1 MRLLREINGAIL
13 VALTLVSLSASTA
26 SAAQSEVVV
35 NAQMQT
41 GLVKLGSQ
49 AIAQVT
55 VEGTTQARILEIQ
68 EVDGLQ
74 FVRSSNAKRSVFE
87 QITRGR
93 RVRSESL
100 TWSLVWRPERVGTF
114 EIPPIRMEVDG
125 LEVMTQAMSVRAV
138 EDFEG
143 QELGYLEWVEAP
155 TDVYEGQPFEVVL
168 RFGWDSGASSFNH
181 ANLILPWWGQLP
193 GTLEVDESAKVSK
206 GRIDVSLNDN
216 GVVRVQELGR
226 RAVGGRDLRVFELR
240 RTFVSTRTGALSFP
254 TSYFEFGRVDRGF
267 FERRRQTYFVAW
279 PAHEIEVLP
288 LPEEGRPYE
297 FSGGVGR
304 FKARASLDRRSL
316 DLGESLKLSIEW
328 TGAGNLEFFEAPDLG
343 REDSFSDFR
352 SYGATDRFYGNRRV
366 VIYDLAPKD
375 ATVAEVPAV
384 RLSVFNPSSGKYVD
398 IETSA
403 IPIKVRLP
411 EGFEGLTAEGSGEV
425 IGFDLHDIVTTPR
438 ADSFG
443 PSTRVLLTFPLAALL
458 GWVALRR
465 EVRRRGD
472 PGSMSARRRRRS
484 RRKLMRGLRSAG
496 SAREQASALQSFLGD
511 RTAMEPTAWEGQE
524 LSNYA
529 KGESRIE
536 GSAVVAL
543 DEVMAKLEAAIWS
556 GESAPLEAME
566 IMSAADEA
574 MGGGL

>member
-1 MRLLREINGAIL
+1 MKLMRVINCAFL
-13 VALTLVSLSASTA
+13 VALTMAGFTSGA

-49 AIAQVT
+49 AVAQLT
-55 VEGTTQARILEIQ
+55 VEGTTQARILGVQ
-68 EVDGLQ
+68 EVDGLEY
-74 FVRSSNAKRSVFE
+74 VGSSNPKRSVFE

-100 TWSLVWRPERVGTF
+100 TWSLAWRPERVGTF

-125 LEVMTQAMSVRAV
+125 RELMTQAMSVRAV

-143 QELGYLEWVEAP
+143 QELGYLEWVDAP
-155 TDVYEGQPFEVVL
+155 TEVYEGQPFEVVL
-168 RFGWDSGASSFNH
+168 RFGWDSGMSSFNH

-193 GTLEVDESAKVSK
+193 GTLEVEESAKVSK
-206 GRIDVSLNDN
+206 GRIDVSLNDS

-226 RAVGGRDLRVFELR
+226 RAIGGRDLRVFELR
-240 RTFVSTRTGALSFP
+240 RAFVSTRTGALSFP

-279 PAHEIEVLP
+279 PEHEIEVLS
-288 LPEEGRPYE
+288 LPEEGRPFE

-343 REDSFSDFR
+343 REDSFNDFR

-366 VIYDLAPKD
+366 VIYDLAPRD
-375 ATVAEVPAV
+375 AMVTEVPAV

-398 IETSA
+398 IETSS

-411 EGFEGLTAEGSGEV
+411 EGFEGLTAEGGGEV
-425 IGFDLHDIVTTPR
+425 IGFDLHDIATTPR
-438 ADSFG
+438 TDSSG
-443 PSTRVLLTFPLAALL
+443 PSTRILFGFPLVALL
-458 GWVALRR
+458 GWIVLRR

-496 SAREQASALQSFLGD
+496 NAREQASALQAFLGD
-511 RTAMEPTAWEGQE
+511 RTAMEATAWEGQE
-524 LSNYA
+524 LSSYA
-529 KGESRIE
+529 KGDSEIDR
-536 GSAVVAL
+536 SAVVAL
-543 DEVMAKLEAAIWS
+543 DEVMAKLEAAVWS
-556 GESAPLEAME
+556 GESAPLETTE
-566 IMSAADEA
+566 IISAADEA